1 LIKNHHQKAP
11 FYILHANA
19 DAEIAYK
26 QAIKINPNNIDY
38 AFNLSVFYGQTIGN
52 IIDAIKLM
60 KIVYQLDLKDPD
72 PSRVLSSYYLSL
84 GVDHVTGLLTIN

>member
-38 AFNLSVFYGQTIGN
+38 AFNLSVFMVKPWVI
-52 IIDAIKLM
+52 
-60 KIVYQLDLKDPD
+60 
-72 PSRVLSSYYLSL
+72 
-84 GVDHVTGLLTIN
+84 LLTR

>member
-1 LIKNHHQKAP
+1 LPFSNKYSHKLDISLIKNHHQKAP

-38 AFNLSVFYGQTIGN
+38 AFNLSVFMVKPWVI
-52 IIDAIKLM
+52 
-60 KIVYQLDLKDPD
+60 
-72 PSRVLSSYYLSL
+72 
-84 GVDHVTGLLTIN
+84 LLTR